1 MTPDFYEN
9 ILPIHLAFI
18 MKNSRIKSGFTLIEL
33 LVVIAIIAILAG
45 MLLPALGKAKEKARQ
60 TACLN
65 NLKQFG
71 LSMIYYADDN
81 DDRLPHMHEWLVGR
95 NKSTQNV
102 IDGKKPNGQR
112 YRRGQDITTGTL
124 YPYLNNQ
131 DIYLCPTDKIAFKRP
146 GQWKFDGAVNKAFSY
161 AVSGPAMDDRNPRV
175 YNAKFSSWVEPD
187 KSFTFMEE
195 AQDAPLNDGHM
206 WPNTWDVLA
215 TRHKGKGN
223 GWGVNGQ
230 GDRKEVA
237 GLGNILM
244 GDARVEPWTKQ
255 KFLKFGYQ
263 KGNSR
268 LWKPYGKVSQPSP

>member
-1 MTPDFYEN
+1 MSGLTPEFCRN
-9 ILPIHLAFI
+9 RFANHLVHR
-18 MKNSRIKSGFTLIEL
+18 MKHSRFNSGFTLIEL

-60 TACLN
+60 TACMN

-71 LSMIYYADDN
+71 LSVIYFTEDHDEY
-81 DDRLPHMHEWLVGR
+81 LPHKQNWLDKG
-95 NKSTQNV
+95 NNGDIKQGQMYGYLKST
-102 IDGKKPNGQR
+102 
-112 YRRGQDITTGTL
+112 
-124 YPYLNNQ
+124 
-131 DIYLCPTDKIAFKRP
+131 DIYVCPTDKIQFKRP
-146 GQWKFDGAVNKAFSY
+146 GQWSNRRDFSY
-161 AVSGPAMDDRNPRV
+161 AITGPGAENHDARNTQRHDNNCV
-175 YNAKFSSWVEPD
+175 RLSAWVDPS

-195 AQDAPLNDGHM
+195 ALDAPLNDGHI

-237 GLGNILM
+237 GIGNILM

-268 LWKPYGKVSQPSP
+268 LWKPSGKASQPSP